1 MSFLGSG
8 EGRFKWMTAM
18 AGASRRKAAGC
29 NQCGSRLEAI
39 GVEPLN
45 HSGKCANCESFISE
59 DDEVFDELDD

>member
-1 MSFLGSG
+1 
-8 EGRFKWMTAM
+8 MTAM